1 MWLKKQI
8 EKADERIEKKS
19 GIYVY
24 IMAYYFALK
33 KEILPLSTTE
43 MDLKSIMLSE
53 ISQSIETGLTSRVSE
68 SAIWLENEKQ
78 DTRVQ
83 WKARIR
89 GLIPLQG
96 EGAETESR
104 PALLY
109 SQPWKKECGGS

>member
-1 MWLKKQI
+1 MYPVFLSALFIKTLIWKQPRCPST
-8 EKADERIEKKS
+8 DERIEKKS

-68 SAIWLENEKQ
+68 SAI
-78 DTRVQ
+78 
-83 WKARIR
+83 
-89 GLIPLQG
+89 
-96 EGAETESR
+96 
-104 PALLY
+104 
-109 SQPWKKECGGS
+109 